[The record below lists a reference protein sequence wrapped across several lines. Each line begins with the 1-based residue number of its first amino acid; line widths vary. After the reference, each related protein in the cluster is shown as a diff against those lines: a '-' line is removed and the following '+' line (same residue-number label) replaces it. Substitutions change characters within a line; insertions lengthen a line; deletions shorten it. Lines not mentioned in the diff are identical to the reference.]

1 MKVVIGKYKSW
12 FGCYQLAELLC
23 FWAKKEKDEWG
34 YEHNAK
40 WVHNFGT
47 WLAGGEDE
55 VSWLQKFFQWV
66 ESKRKQKIKVK
77 LDRWD
82 TWSMDRTLAH
92 IIHPML
98 IQLNK
103 TKHGAPFVDDEDVPE
118 HLRSTTAPPKENEYD
133 VDGNHFSRW
142 DWVMEEMIFAFQCKI
157 DDSWQDAFRS
167 GDFDMAWLPVDRE
180 GNPMP
185 EDQAKFYQ
193 WNEGPN
199 HTYKCDYDGMQAVE
213 NRIQNGFRLFGKYY
227 QGLWD

>member
-1 MKVVIGKYKSW
+1 
-12 FGCYQLAELLC
+12 
-23 FWAKKEKDEWG
+23 
-34 YEHNAK
+34 
-40 WVHNFGT
+40 
-47 WLAGGEDE
+47 
-55 VSWLQKFFQWV
+55 
-66 ESKRKQKIKVK
+66 
-77 LDRWD
+77 
-82 TWSMDRTLAH
+82 
-92 IIHPML
+92 
-98 IQLNK
+98 
-103 TKHGAPFVDDEDVPE
+103 
-118 HLRSTTAPPKENEYD
+118 
-133 VDGNHFSRW
+133 
-142 DWVMEEMIFAFQCKI
+142 MEEMIFAFQCKI